1 MPVDKSI
8 NAGSHA
14 AAQPEGAARN
24 SNAALL
30 FSALFFRI
38 GLFSL
43 TFEQDRLGGIQL
55 SDYFLLTC
63 VLILIFRPTD
73 RLKSW
78 MAAVPIGGYLLVAGG
93 ILSLSSATS
102 LSNAASALA
111 RLFALFILFAPLAGL
126 HAKDVRIN
134 SHFILAGISANC
146 LIAMVQAW
154 VFPGIVNLLSVNAI
168 EDTDYGS
175 NIGRFIGLTSHPNV
189 LGLSAALGIL
199 IGVGLFLFDKNPTIR
214 WILSFEILLCALG
227 ALLSGSRTS
236 LVALVPALLI
246 FSFFERRSR
255 KLVVKAIL
263 SFGLM
268 IALISWIFPN
278 VISAYSER
286 IDSQGFVD
294 YDRVITA
301 ATALTDIV
309 QRPVVGWG
317 VDHFDDAGQTF
328 LPDLGIS
335 SGTHL
340 TLLQFWYAVGLLG
353 AVGFVLVFF
362 VPAIRMIKLL
372 KLNWPPNVRIM
383 LSLGV
388 SVCLLLFIVSNLQP
402 LVFNRF
408 FYMPIFVFA
417 GYAVF
422 VAKHAKVPVKSKV
435 AALSLRTPKP
445 QPAS

>member
-1 MPVDKSI
+1 MPVEKSI
-8 NAGSHA
+8 NAGSNA
-14 AAQPEGAARN
+14 VLPQGAPRS

-43 TFEQDRLGGIQL
+43 TFEQDRFGGIQL

-63 VLILIFRPTD
+63 VLLLLFRPTD

-93 ILSLSSATS
+93 ILSLVSMTS
-102 LSNAASALA
+102 MSNAAAALA
-111 RLFALFILFAPLAGL
+111 RLFALFILFAPLAGI
-126 HAKDVRIN
+126 HAKDVRVN
-134 SHFILAGISANC
+134 SHFILGGISANC
-146 LIAMVQAW
+146 LIAMIQAW
-154 VFPGIVNLLSVNAI
+154 VFPGIVNLLSVNPV

-175 NIGRFIGLTSHPNV
+175 SIGRFIGLTSHPNV

-199 IGVGLFLFDKNPTIR
+199 IGVALFLFDKNPTIR
-214 WILSFEILLCALG
+214 WILAFEVLLCAIG
-227 ALLSGSRTS
+227 ALLSGSRTA

-255 KLVVKAIL
+255 GTVVKAIL
-263 SFGLM
+263 AIGLM
-268 IALISWIFPN
+268 FAFLSYFFPN
-278 VISAYSER
+278 VVSSYSER
-286 IDSQGFVD
+286 IDTQGFVD
-294 YDRVITA
+294 YDRLLTA
-301 ATALTDIV
+301 ATALTDIA
-309 QRPVVGWG
+309 QRPIVGWG

-328 LPDLGIS
+328 LVDLGIS

-340 TLLQFWYAVGLLG
+340 TLLQFWYAVGILG

-362 VPAIRMIKLL
+362 GPTIRMIKLL
-372 KLNWPPNVRIM
+372 RVNLPLNVRIM

-388 SVCLLLFIVSNLQP
+388 SVCLLLFIVSFLQP

-417 GYAVF
+417 GYASF
-422 VAKHAKVPVKSKV
+422 VAKRVEVQAKSKV
-435 AALSLRTPKP
+435 PALRLAPKP